1 MNTLILLLASAGVL
15 VLPGLVVGLA
25 AGLRG
30 WLLAAASP
38 LVSYGIVGLAGPLL
52 PALGLRW
59 SVYGLI
65 GSTVVLALVVFGLR
79 LLLRRVAPGLCDRPG
94 EDPGPAW
101 SRWHHVAIG
110 VTGLGVT
117 GFGVWSMDR
126 ASRGMVAIPQW
137 WDAIFHQNAVRF
149 IAETGDSSPSALRVI
164 DRPGATQYFYP
175 NTYHVIQATV
185 MQADRWTVPQVLNM
199 ANGLVIGVFAVG
211 MMVLAMQFIR
221 RPAFVVAIGLMS
233 VAFTSF
239 PYDTLVWG
247 PIFPFT
253 AGVAMIPGALALLAR
268 LLARPTPGLLPV
280 VALAMVGLVAAH
292 PSVAIAAAVGCIAL
306 IAQRW
311 ITVRR
316 IPGAD
321 LGLLGLLAVF
331 AVIAGVFQLGG
342 ILVATG
348 QDAVSWPIQGPAAST
363 LGGFLLVSHVTQVP
377 AWWLVG
383 LWLIGLV
390 TVRRLLPMA
399 WWLVTG
405 LAFTVLFVMDASYK
419 NGLIAALT
427 RPWWN
432 DSWRLEA
439 LATVLLITLAASG
452 LVVVYDVVLA
462 ALNWLSRQR
471 LSVGRAVVRTV
482 VFVLVLAVAGA
493 LTHWFYFGRNSA
505 RLGDTF
511 ANGPVVS
518 DVEKAAMDK
527 LKQLAPAGSLVMN
540 DPQDGSPLMWALD
553 DVRPVYGH
561 ALIVGSDNAAALGA
575 QRALLLTQFNKIDT
589 DPAVRSAVHDLNIDY
604 VYVGDGFV
612 TPESKRLPGL
622 TDIDHLRSLKLVFQ
636 NTQARIYQIVNPG
649 TGGPN

>member
-1 MNTLILLLASAGVL
+1 VNTLTLLLASAGVL
-15 VLPGLVVGLA
+15 VLPGLVVGLVG
-25 AGLRG
+25 GLRG

-38 LVSYGIVGLAGPLL
+38 LVSYGIVGLTGPLL
-52 PALGLRW
+52 PAIGLSW
-59 SVYGLI
+59 SVYGLL
-65 GSTVVLALVVFGLR
+65 GSTVVLALVVYALR
-79 LLLRRVAPGLCDRPG
+79 LLLRRVAPGLTDRPG

-101 SRWHHVAIG
+101 SRWHHVAVG
-110 VTGLGVT
+110 TTALGVT

-137 WDAIFHQNAVRF
+137 WDAIFHQNAIRF
-149 IAETGDSSPSALRVI
+149 IADTGDSAPSALRAI

-175 NTYHVIQATV
+175 NTYHVMQATV
-185 MQADRWTVPQVLNM
+185 MQADRWAVPQVINM

-211 MMVLAMQFIR
+211 MMVLAMQFLR

-268 LLARPTPGLLPV
+268 LLTRPTPGLLPV
-280 VALAMVGLVAAH
+280 TALAMVGLLAAH
-292 PSVAIAAAVGCIAL
+292 PSVAIAAAVGGVAL
-306 IAQRW
+306 FAQRW
-311 ITVRR
+311 ITLRR

-331 AVIAGVFQLGG
+331 AVLAGVFQLGG
-342 ILVATG
+342 VLVATG
-348 QDAVSWPIQGPAAST
+348 QDAFTWPIQGPPAST

-383 LWLIGLV
+383 LWLVGLV
-390 TVRRLLPMA
+390 AVRRLLPMA
-399 WWLVTG
+399 WWIVTG
-405 LAFTVLFVMDASYK
+405 LVFTALFVMDASYK

-439 LATVLLITLAASG
+439 LATTLLITLAASG
-452 LVVVYDVVLA
+452 LVVVYDVALA
-462 ALNWLSRQR
+462 LLGRLSRQR
-471 LSVGRAVVRTV
+471 LAVGQALVRTG
-482 VFVLVLAVAGA
+482 VFVLVLAVVGV
-493 LTHWFYFGRNSA
+493 LTHWLYFGRNSA
-505 RLGDTF
+505 RLSDTF
-511 ANGPVVS
+511 PNGPSVS

-527 LKQLAPAGSLVMN
+527 LKQLAPADSLVMN

-575 QRALLLTQFNKIDT
+575 QRALLLTSFNKIDT

-604 VYVGDGFV
+604 VYVGDGFI

-622 TDIDHLRSLKLVFQ
+622 TNLDHLRSLKLVFQ
-636 NTQARIYQIVNPG
+636 NSQARIYQVVDAG
-649 TGGPN
+649 AVGPS